1 MEITSKSY
9 LSQLEES
16 EVKRMEDNVKLL
28 GANGMCGMEF
38 KGNKVNVYNDVGY
51 VMEIMTTREYVQ
63 EVIDF
68 HEECKKEME
77 E

>member
-9 LSQLEES
+9 LSQLIES
-16 EVKRMEDNVKLL
+16 EVKRMEGNAKLL
-28 GANGMCGMEF
+28 GADGMCGMEF
-38 KGNKVNVYNDVGY
+38 KGSRVNVYNDEGY
-51 VMEIMTTREYVQ
+51 VMEIMTTKEHVQ

-68 HEECKKEME
+68 LEDCKKEME